1 MDDVRSQRGSMA
13 YHAGLSAEDRI
24 ADDYERRVYP
34 VAQRRWRGKGG
45 EINLIAQDGDGLVF
59 IEVKQSRDFD
69 QAALHLSPRQMTR
82 LYAIGEE
89 YLGQMPKGSLT
100 EVRFDVALVNGRGE
114 VHVIENAF
122 GHG

>member
-1 MDDVRSQRGSMA
+1 MA
-13 YHAGLSAEDRI
+13 YDAGLFVEDRI
-24 ADDYERRVYP
+24 ADDYERRRYP

-59 IEVKQSRDFD
+59 IEVKQSCDFD

-89 YLGQMPKGSLT
+89 SLGQIPKGSLT
-100 EVRFDVALVNGRGE
+100 GGKCE
-114 VHVIENAF
+114 
-122 GHG
+122 